1 MYGYV
6 YKTTNLINGKIYIG
20 QKASEIFIE
29 SYKGSGIILIKALD
43 KYGEENFKV
52 EILEECNSKDE
63 LDLVE
68 KKWIKILKATDDS
81 IGYNIAEG
89 GQGGNLG
96 DKVNTRISTAL
107 RGKSKHKGWHPY
119 NNGINI
125 IHLYNGE
132 PIPEGFV
139 YGNLPKSEESIKKWK
154 NTMNSKSSKELEEI
168 RNKRNETRKKTLEK
182 KSEEERALVGKHIS
196 EGRKGIEPWNKG
208 KSWLT
213 EEHKE
218 KLRESASKPK
228 SEEHRKHLSESRK
241 LSGCS
246 KGEKNPRAK
255 KVLCLETGVVYGY
268 SGEAAKDLNL
278 SARQIRKCCNGGVET
293 VGGFHWKFLNDSDKR
308 DK

>member
-1 MYGYV
+1 MYGYI
-6 YKTTNLINGKIYIG
+6 YKTTNLVNGKIYIG
-20 QKASEIFIE
+20 QKTSEIFIE
-29 SYKGSGIILIKALD
+29 SYKGSGIILRKALD

-63 LDLVE
+63 LDLAE
-68 KKWIKILKATDDS
+68 KKWIKVLKATDDS
-81 IGYNIAEG
+81 TGYNIAEG

-96 DKVNTRISTAL
+96 EEVNKKISTAL

-125 IHLYNGE
+125 IHLYDGE
-132 PIPEGFV
+132 SIPEGFV

-154 NTMNSKSSKELEEI
+154 NTMNSKSSKELDEI
-168 RNKRNETRKKTLEK
+168 KNKMNKARKKTLEK
-182 KSEEERALVGKHIS
+182 KSEEERILIRKHIS

-213 EEHKE
+213 EEHRE
-218 KLRESASKPK
+218 KLREAASKPK
-228 SEEHRKHLSESRK
+228 SKEHRRRLSEARK
-241 LSGCS
+241 FSGCS

-268 SGEAAKDLNL
+268 SGEAANALNL
-278 SARQIRKCCNGGVET
+278 SPGQIRKCCNGKIET
-293 VGGFHWKFLNDSDKR
+293 VGGFHWRFLNDSDKR